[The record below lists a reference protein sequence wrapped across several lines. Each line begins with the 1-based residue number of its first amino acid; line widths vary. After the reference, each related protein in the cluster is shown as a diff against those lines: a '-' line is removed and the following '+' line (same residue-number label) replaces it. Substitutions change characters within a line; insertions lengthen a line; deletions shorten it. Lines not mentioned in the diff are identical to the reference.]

1 MNGSLRQ
8 RGAASWELRVYAGI
22 NPDTGK
28 RRYRTATVTG
38 NRGDAERAL
47 ACLVADVQSNKRIG
61 STSTM
66 SELLE
71 AWFAIA
77 SISWAPTTSRETRS
91 ILDRCLHPHLGH
103 FRVGDVTTAVIDAM
117 YAVLRERGSVKG
129 GPLKPGTLNRIHVVL
144 RSAFSQAMRWGWVW
158 DNPAERAHRIVVPP
172 PELHPPT
179 PAELQQ
185 LLDHIHV
192 RDARFHALV
201 LLAATSGARRAQ
213 LLGLT
218 WDHVHGDV
226 RRVAFT
232 RGWVQ
237 GSTGSTVAPTK
248 TRRRHSVELSTLT
261 YDTLIALRADD
272 SVGFVFSDDAGVTA
286 WKPNR
291 VTKTF
296 IRYRRAAG
304 CRDFRFHDLRHF
316 MATEML
322 NAGIPLRVVARRL
335 DHQRPSTTLN
345 FYAQAV
351 PGGDAHAAATLE
363 ALLTSSRR
371 TPTTAALQADE

>member
-1 MNGSLRQ
+1 MRQ
-8 RGAASWELRVYAGI
+8 RGAASWELRVYAGTD
-22 NPDTGK
+22 PDTRK

-38 NRGDAERAL
+38 NRADAERAL
-47 ACLVADVQSNKRIG
+47 ARLVAEVQSEKAIG
-61 STSTM
+61 SSSTV

-77 SISWAPTTSRETRS
+77 STSWAPTTTRETRS
-91 ILDRCLHPHLGH
+91 IIDRCLRPQLGDR
-103 FRVGDVTTAVIDAM
+103 RVGDVTPAVIDAT
-117 YAVLRERGSVKG
+117 YARLRVSGNVRG

-144 RSAFSQAMRWGWVW
+144 RSAFSQAVRWGWVW
-158 DNPAERAHRIVVPP
+158 ENPAERTHRIVVPP
-172 PELHPPT
+172 PELQPPT

-185 LLDHIHV
+185 LLDYIRP
-192 RDARFHALV
+192 RDEMYHALV

-213 LLGLT
+213 LLGLK
-218 WDHVHGDV
+218 WEQVHRDV
-226 RRVAFT
+226 MRVAFN

-237 GSTGSTVAPTK
+237 GSTGATEAPTK
-248 TRRRHSVELSTLT
+248 TKRRHSVDVAPLT
-261 YDTLIALRADD
+261 YDTLTALRDD
-272 SVGFVFSDDAGVTA
+272 GSTGFVFSDDGGATA

-296 IRYRRAAG
+296 VRYRRAAG
-304 CRDFRFHDLRHF
+304 CREFRFHDLRHF

-322 NAGIPLRVVARRL
+322 HAGVPLPVVARRL

-351 PGGDAHAAATLE
+351 PGGDAHAARIIESIL
-363 ALLTSSRR
+363 S
-371 TPTTAALQADE
+371 